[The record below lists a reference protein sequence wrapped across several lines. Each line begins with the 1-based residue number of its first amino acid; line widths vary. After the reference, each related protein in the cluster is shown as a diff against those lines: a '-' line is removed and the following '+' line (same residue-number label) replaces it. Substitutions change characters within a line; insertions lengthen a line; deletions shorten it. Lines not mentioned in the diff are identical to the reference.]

1 MNPRSKPALSRSLLL
16 LIAASSICGC
26 TQEQLEDLLFDTYLV
41 KLDAEPAE
49 VVTTV
54 NDIATVFDLEPIHIF
69 SQATQGFSV
78 DLPIG
83 VADEIANLD
92 SVEYIV
98 IDNPDTYTPPPDWEE
113 PDLGDDEEP
122 EGIARIGGSVTS
134 VDFSGVEVAVVDT
147 GVDLDHPDL
156 YVVGGEDIV
165 GESAGTDNG
174 GEDGHGHGTHVA
186 GTIGAIADGS
196 GVAGVAPGVGIHGV
210 RVLDDDGS
218 GTYGDIIAGLE
229 YVLTQPSI
237 GVVNMSLGGA
247 GDPSSNTMFED
258 AIQALLDAG
267 VVVVIAAGNSEADTA
282 GFIPAGYDLGIV
294 VSAYDA
300 YGGDNGFAY
309 FSNYGDAV
317 DITAPGV
324 TITSTYPDDDYAAL
338 SGTSMACPHVAG
350 AAAAYL
356 AANPG
361 LTPAEVRSDML
372 STAEDG
378 LAGQGGDHPES
389 MIDVAALIDG

>member
-1 MNPRSKPALSRSLLL
+1 MHRSILSTSLILSL
-16 LIAASSICGC
+16 ATTGC

-54 NDIATVFDLEPIHIF
+54 NNIATVFEVEPIHIF
-69 SQATQGFSV
+69 EQATQGFQV

-83 VADEIANLD
+83 VADEIASWD
-92 SVEYIV
+92 EVQYVV

-113 PDLGDDEEP
+113 PDVGDDEEP
-122 EGIARIGGSVTS
+122 DGITRIGGSVTS
-134 VDFSGVEVAVVDT
+134 VDLSGVGVAVVDT

-156 YVVGGEDIV
+156 NVVGQYDAVAE
-165 GESAGTDNG
+165 AGGDDNG
-174 GEDGHGHGTHVA
+174 GDDGHGHGTHVA
-186 GTIGAIADGS
+186 GTIGAVADSS
-196 GVAGVAPGVGIHGV
+196 GVVGVAPGVDIYAV
-210 RVLDDDGS
+210 RVLDDNGS
-218 GTYGDIIAGLE
+218 GTYGNIIAGLE
-229 YVLTQPSI
+229 WVLTQQEVR
-237 GVVNMSLGGA
+237 VVNMSLGGM
-247 GDPSSNTMFED
+247 GDPASNTMLQD

-267 VVVVIAAGNSEADTA
+267 IVVCVAAGNEASDTS

-324 TITSTYPDDDYAAL
+324 TITSTYPDGAYAAL
-338 SGTSMACPHVAG
+338 SGTSMATPHVAG
-350 AAAAYL
+350 AAAAYI
-356 AANPG
+356 AKYPE
-361 LTPAEVRSDML
+361 LTPAEVLTDML
-372 STAEDG
+372 ATAEDG
-378 LAGQGGDHPES
+378 LAGQGGDYPEP
-389 MIDVAALIDG
+389 MIDVAALISN